1 MSNKYGKVLLLM
13 GGWSREREISL
24 ISGKSVFAS
33 LKRSNVDVEALDLNR
48 NNLEEINNYKA
59 DRVFNI
65 LHGTGGE
72 DGFIQEYLE
81 SLSIP
86 YTGSD
91 SLSSK
96 ICMDKRTTKDILIK
110 NNLPTPKYINIGKN
124 FNIDALC
131 ENLELPLVIKPS
143 SEGSSIGVYIA
154 EKKSQVD
161 TCIEEVRKITP
172 NVIAEEYVDGL
183 EYTVGVLNNRALP
196 VIKLIPP
203 GKFYDFN
210 AKYESSETQYVCP
223 SGLSN
228 DLEHKLQEYAK
239 RCFKILG
246 AKGWGRL
253 DIMLDKESSPWII
266 ELNTIP
272 GMTSHSLVPMAAKQA
287 GIDFDA
293 LVLEILDTSFE

>member
-24 ISGKSVFAS
+24 ISGKSVFNS
-33 LKRSNVDVEALDLNR
+33 LKKSNIDVEVLDLSR
-48 NNLEEINNYKA
+48 NNLDEINNYKP

-81 SLSIP
+81 SLSVP

-96 ICMDKRTTKDILIK
+96 ICMDKRTTKDILKK
-110 NNLPTPKYINIGKN
+110 NNLPTPKYINIEKN
-124 FNIDALC
+124 FDADFLC
-131 ENLELPLVIKPS
+131 ENLGLPLVIKPS

-154 EKKSQVD
+154 EEKGEIALYIK
-161 TCIEEVRKITP
+161 EVRKITP
-172 NVIAEEYVDGL
+172 NVIAEKYVEGL
-183 EYTVGVLNNRALP
+183 EYTVGILNNRALP

-210 AKYESSETQYVCP
+210 AKYKSSETQYICP

-228 DLEHKLQEYAK
+228 DLELKLQEHAK
-239 RCFKILG
+239 KCFKILG

-253 DIMLDKESSPWII
+253 DIMLDKENNPWII

-272 GMTSHSLVPMAAKQA
+272 GMTNHSLVPMAAKQA
-287 GIDFDA
+287 GIDFDS
-293 LVLEILDTSFE
+293 LVLEVLDTSFE

>member
-1 MSNKYGKVLLLM
+1 MIKG
-13 GGWSREREISL
+13 IF
-24 ISGKSVFAS
+24 KST
-33 LKRSNVDVEALDLNR
+33 
-48 NNLEEINNYKA
+48 INNYKA

-96 ICMDKRTTKDILIK
+96 ICMDKRTTKDILKK
-110 NNLPTPKYINIGKN
+110 NNLPTPKYINIEKN
-124 FNIDALC
+124 FDADFLC
-131 ENLELPLVIKPS
+131 ENLGLPLVIKPS

-154 EKKSQVD
+154 EEKGEIALYIK
-161 TCIEEVRKITP
+161 EVRKITP
-172 NVIAEEYVDGL
+172 NVIAEKYVEGL
-183 EYTVGVLNNRALP
+183 EYTVGILNNRALP

-210 AKYESSETQYVCP
+210 AKYKSSETQYICP

-228 DLEHKLQEYAK
+228 DLELKLQEHAK
-239 RCFKILG
+239 KCFKILG

-253 DIMLDKESSPWII
+253 DIMLDKENNPWII

-272 GMTSHSLVPMAAKQA
+272 GMTNHSLVPMAAKQA
-287 GIDFDA
+287 GIDFDS
-293 LVLEILDTSFE
+293 LVLEVLDTSFE